1 MARNLRLSVW
11 AAFLLALFPGVI
23 SEYAFC
29 QEHPPVDFMPREF
42 SAEEAMQ
49 NIARLRS
56 PLYES
61 SSLVPILKLQQD
73 VLNLENSVQREILD
87 NLREKS
93 DELNAELQKLDENV
107 DVELTKSEK
116 ETGILVDRE
125 TTNRLMQNCLV
136 ELQRID
142 WELAA
147 ERALPEPKADNAE
160 LEVAR
165 LDIEA
170 RQAELEAIVARL
182 ESLQKSANAS
192 AKNEDILIEQ
202 RAKLRLAETELSKA
216 KLRVDAVASSSS
228 RDAAARVTQLTE
240 RRKVL
245 ITQLEELKQ
254 QRNVW
259 RIVERMKSASSL
271 VQNRVASLSVA
282 LSEREVELMRRSVT
296 AEIIEHA
303 LQFNEEQEKAEAKPD
318 AGK

>member
-1 MARNLRLSVW
+1 MASFLRLSVW
-11 AAFLLALFPGVI
+11 TSLLSVLCIGIAP
-23 SEYAFC
+23 EYACC
-29 QEHPPVDFMPREF
+29 QEQPPADFMPREF
-42 SAEEAMQ
+42 SEEEARQ

-61 SSLVPILKLQQD
+61 SSVVPILKLQLD
-73 VLNLENSVQREILD
+73 VLNSEIAAQERIHSRLRENSA
-87 NLREKS
+87 
-93 DELNAELQKLDENV
+93 ELNAELEKLDAIVEE
-107 DVELTKSEK
+107 ELTKSENK
-116 ETGILVDRE
+116 TGVLVDRE
-125 TTNRLMQNCLV
+125 TTNLLMQNCLV
-136 ELQRID
+136 ELQRVD

-147 ERALPEPKADNAE
+147 ERALPEPKVDNAE

-182 ESLQKSANAS
+182 ESLQKSANS
-192 AKNEDILIEQ
+192 LAKNEEILIEQ

-240 RRKVL
+240 RRKTLVV
-245 ITQLEELKQ
+245 QLDELKQ

-259 RIVERMKSASSL
+259 RSIERMQSASGL
-271 VQNRVASLSVA
+271 VQNRVASLSET
-282 LSEREVELMRRSVT
+282 LSQKEVELLRGNIT
-296 AEIIEHA
+296 AEAIELA
-303 LQFNEEQEKAEAKPD
+303 LQTHEQQKTEAKPD